1 VLEVGAGVAGLE
13 RVVLG
18 EPRGLR
24 VHRLADRERLL
35 PEAHRVEVAG
45 DRALDRVAQNN
56 DQPRGR
62 KRARD
67 PFGAPRMEEVVR
79 RRLARA
85 RAPGRARK
93 ARPVPGLALRKAE
106 VEVVDLLLRGHPEG
120 AERAD
125 TVRDMKPVQSLKW
138 DRRFLEL
145 SDVIARWSKDP
156 SRGVGAVIVS
166 PTRQIVATGFNGLPR
181 GIEDRPERL
190 ERPVKYDLIVHAE
203 MNAIVQCARNGVSPV
218 GATIYTSFS
227 PCVHCTLSI
236 IQSGIVRVVTYRPA
250 DGDAHWLENFAKSN
264 ELLAESGVEY
274 VELERA

>member
-1 VLEVGAGVAGLE
+1 MLEVGAGVAGLE

-18 EPRGLR
+18 EPRGPR

-45 DRALDRVAQNN
+45 DRALDRVAQND

-67 PFGAPRMEEVVR
+67 PFGAPLMEEVAR
-79 RRLARA
+79 RRLACE
-85 RAPGRARK
+85 
-93 ARPVPGLALRKAE
+93 ARPVPRPALRKAE